1 VRVGAKVVPNLAPF
15 SFWSQVRWGNL
26 LCDDWC
32 RCYGTYCMEVSLCM
46 GLGCSPGHGSMLRLF
61 GCIGGI
67 FDRKSLSFF
76 PVKALQSF
84 SPSSLVAHN
93 HQNRCC
99 VQALGSCITYHYN
112 EVLELRLVLQ
122 LSSIAR
128 VCRNAGPPTS
138 LNFVNCL

>member
-1 VRVGAKVVPNLAPF
+1 MVVLNLAPI
-15 SFWSQVRWGNL
+15 SFWSQGRWGNL

-32 RCYGTYCMEVSLCM
+32 RCHGTCSMEISLCM
-46 GLGCSPGHGSMLRLF
+46 GLGRAPDHDSKLCLF

-67 FDRKSLSFF
+67 FDRKSLDFF
-76 PVKALQSF
+76 PAKALRSF

-99 VQALGSCITYHYN
+99 VHALSSCVGYHYN

-128 VCRNAGPPTS
+128 VCENAGPPTY
-138 LNFVNCL
+138 